1 MREVVR
7 YAGMGRPVIH
17 VTLIK
22 GNAKRYSKK
31 DCLADI
37 RSRRKKILL
46 LRLSEAP
53 GKMGKLFVRPNLE
66 FLKVGVRVWS
76 KE

>member
-1 MREVVR
+1 MRNLLDVKKPASLAGLMREVVR

-31 DCLADI
+31 DRLADI
-37 RSRRKKILL
+37 KSRRKNSFKII
-46 LRLSEAP
+46 
-53 GKMGKLFVRPNLE
+53 
-66 FLKVGVRVWS
+66 
-76 KE
+76 

>member
-1 MREVVR
+1 MRNLLDVKKPASLAGLMREVVR

-53 GKMGKLFVRPNLE
+53 GKMGQF
-66 FLKVGVRVWS
+66 F
-76 KE
+76 